1 MYYVYI
7 LSNQT
12 NTVLYIGVTNDLH
25 RRLYEPKS
33 GQINGFTQKYH
44 IHKLVYFE
52 KYTEINYAIAREK
65 QLKNWVRSKKNRLI
79 ETQNPNWNDWGETFI

>member
-25 RRLYEPKS
+25 RRLYEHKS

-79 ETQNPNWNDWGETFI
+79 ETQNPSWNDWGETFI

>member
-25 RRLYEPKS
+25 RRLYEHKS

-52 KYTEINYAIAREK
+52 EYTEVNYAIAREK
-65 QLKNWVRSKKNRLI
+65 QLKNWVRSKKEPAYR
-79 ETQNPNWNDWGETFI
+79 NPKSKLE

>member
-25 RRLYEPKS
+25 RRLYEHKS

-52 KYTEINYAIAREK
+52 EYTEVNYAIAREK
-65 QLKNWVRSKKNRLI
+65 QLKNWVRSKKSRLI